1 MGKGIIGIG
10 KKIYIYIYIC
20 IYRISVDEED
30 RRIGVVSFYFLFLF
44 SLFCS
49 RGTRESLERRVCA
62 DVELCDWFH

>member
-30 RRIGVVSFYFLFLF
+30 RRIGVLEFLF
-44 SLFCS
+44 SL
-49 RGTRESLERRVCA
+49 SLRSFLLA
-62 DVELCDWFH
+62 GN